1 MRILFGIVGFVLMI
15 VGCSSNLNMG
25 YYSVLQKDYRFNVN
39 APVVIKHDVNDL
51 LSAYYVD
58 LIIYELQKRGFN
70 SVYKQS
76 ELTTKKARNVIYIRL
91 YKDVRSYPSVGY
103 NYSVINDGV
112 VSSCY
117 FYGEKFYCDNSPQ
130 KSLNLTDFYQK
141 TEYSLTYHF
150 TMDWY
155 DVNMRRRVMFVD
167 GSVRGRT
174 CGYNYIFR
182 DLIYHTINRMDF
194 TREENYI
201 YTSPLPSYWICD

>member
-1 MRILFGIVGFVLMI
+1 MI

-39 APVVIKHDVNDL
+39 APVVIKHDANDL

-70 SVYKQS
+70 SVYKQN
-76 ELTTKKARNVIYIRL
+76 ELTTKNARNVIYIRL
-91 YKDVRSYPSVGY
+91 YKDVRSYPSVSY

-155 DVNMRRRVMFVD
+155 DVNTKRRVMFVD

-182 DLIYHTINRMDF
+182 DLIYHTMNRMDF

-201 YTSPLPSYWICD
+201 YTSPLPSYWVCD